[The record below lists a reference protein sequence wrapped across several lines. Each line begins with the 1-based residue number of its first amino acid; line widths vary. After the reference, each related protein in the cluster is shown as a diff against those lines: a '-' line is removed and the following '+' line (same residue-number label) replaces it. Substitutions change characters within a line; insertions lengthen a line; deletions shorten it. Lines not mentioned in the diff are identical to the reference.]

1 MMLEVRRTDA
11 PQWSRTERLSI
22 LQPPGCRETHC
33 APILSAAGP
42 VLPAEC
48 LLDRGPGTGRGFSG
62 FTTTHPI
69 EDQSSSSSRETCSPG
84 SAV

>member
-1 MMLEVRRTDA
+1 MMLEERRTDA

-69 EDQSSSSSRETCSPG
+69 ADQSPSSSRETCSPG
-84 SAV
+84 STV